1 MENAAPIT
9 RVFVVKLSY
18 IIKTL
23 SFSGSNSTRRMGVID
38 ALTNP
43 TTSRHGQ
50 AIIARK
56 QLKPIVKT

>member
-1 MENAAPIT
+1 
-9 RVFVVKLSY
+9 
-18 IIKTL
+18 
-23 SFSGSNSTRRMGVID
+23 MGVID

-56 QLKPIVKT
+56 QLKAYSKNLIFLSNW